1 MILSVNLIYRSIQI
15 AASLLKSCVIVFI
28 EFNFMDD
35 KYQISKSKKPETKQE
50 IIQHQIEELV
60 KRRDKETDLKAKQ
73 ILNAEI
79 TKLFAQ
85 YQRLKL

>member
-1 MILSVNLIYRSIQI
+1 
-15 AASLLKSCVIVFI
+15 
-28 EFNFMDD
+28 MDD

-50 IIQHQIEELV
+50 IIAHQIEELV

-73 ILNAEI
+73 TLNAEI

-85 YQRLKL
+85 YQRLNL

>member
-1 MILSVNLIYRSIQI
+1 
-15 AASLLKSCVIVFI
+15 
-28 EFNFMDD
+28 MDD

-60 KRRDKETDLKAKQ
+60 KRRDKESNLAVKQ
-73 ILNAEI
+73 SINAEI

-85 YQRLKL
+85 YQRLNL